1 MTSIPPPAAGGG
13 GAVSIPIPTSLTP
26 YLTTHT
32 LTQNHPTNPSSAITL
47 TFPLCIPCHTAIL
60 PKSLLEHL
68 RKHHQLPPE
77 LRVLVKEFLASL
89 ALCNDKIG
97 REIDF
102 GDVKCLRNGAEV
114 VGGLRVVGAW
124 RCTFK
129 GEVEVA
135 VQEEWEGGDW
145 VGNGNEDGNGTGEKK
160 KEEEKEK
167 EIECGFIR
175 RDVTDIRR
183 HVNLVHGVGAK
194 GMYAACEAQSWF
206 GGRRAVYWRVRG
218 GSGVLD
224 SYAGQDGDGYR
235 GGNADVV
242 MSEAG
247 RNDQGQVG
255 VEEEGNLEINRTEKV
270 KLHEKNELRED
281 EGEEGEGLTK
291 RLKTPVFT
299 SLCRWGFY
307 GKGFGDKTPTTW
319 RVKDGKETEI
329 ERELRLGKIC

>member
-1 MTSIPPPAAGGG
+1 
-13 GAVSIPIPTSLTP
+13 
-26 YLTTHT
+26 
-32 LTQNHPTNPSSAITL
+32 
-47 TFPLCIPCHTAIL
+47 
-60 PKSLLEHL
+60 
-68 RKHHQLPPE
+68 
-77 LRVLVKEFLASL
+77 
-89 ALCNDKIG
+89 
-97 REIDF
+97 
-102 GDVKCLRNGAEV
+102 V

-218 GSGVLD
+218 GSGFLIHMLVKMEMD
-224 SYAGQDGDGYR
+224 I
-235 GGNADVV
+235 
-242 MSEAG
+242 E
-247 RNDQGQVG
+247 VG
-255 VEEEGNLEINRTEKV
+255 TRM
-270 KLHEKNELRED
+270 
-281 EGEEGEGLTK
+281 
-291 RLKTPVFT
+291 
-299 SLCRWGFY
+299 W
-307 GKGFGDKTPTTW
+307 
-319 RVKDGKETEI
+319 
-329 ERELRLGKIC
+329 